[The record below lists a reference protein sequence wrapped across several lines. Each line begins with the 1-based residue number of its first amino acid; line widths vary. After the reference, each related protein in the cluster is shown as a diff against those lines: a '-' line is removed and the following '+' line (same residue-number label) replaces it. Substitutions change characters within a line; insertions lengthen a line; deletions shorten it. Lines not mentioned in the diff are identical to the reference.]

1 MFVIVHIMQRR
12 FLHWVW
18 LWLSRKDITRRT
30 IVKTFKI
37 KTALKK
43 MKGVFLLWS
52 SNLHNQQFWK
62 NLSGTKTRLFL
73 SLNWYLIRP
82 PMLGSIFPA
91 DRTYFS
97 MTERKHASRLTLSY
111 EPRKKKHPLFSYA
124 VRVEQSRWVQNTIKC
139 KIAHNEF
146 YRFSCTFIGP
156 KCWYFTTNCFSN
168 TKYNHLS
175 YQF

>member
-1 MFVIVHIMQRR
+1 MQRR
-12 FLHWVW
+12 FLHWAW

-30 IVKTFKI
+30 KVKTFKI
-37 KTALKK
+37 KTVLKKK

-62 NLSGTKTRLFL
+62 NISGTKTRLFL
-73 SLNWYLIRP
+73 SLNWYLICP
-82 PMLGSIFPA
+82 PMLGSIFLA
-91 DRTYFS
+91 DRTSFS
-97 MTERKHASRLTLSY
+97 MTERKHASLTLSC
-111 EPRKKKHPLFSYA
+111 EPRKKHSYFSYA
-124 VRVEQSRWVQNTIKC
+124 LRVKQLRSGAETQSNA

-146 YRFSCTFIGP
+146 YKFWCTFMGP